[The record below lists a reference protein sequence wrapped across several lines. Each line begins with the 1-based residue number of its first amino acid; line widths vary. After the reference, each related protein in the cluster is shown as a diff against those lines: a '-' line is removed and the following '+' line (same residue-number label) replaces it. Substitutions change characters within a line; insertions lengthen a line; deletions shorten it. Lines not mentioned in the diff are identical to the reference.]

1 MSHKLSKR
9 LATLEQASNCPQ
21 TILVRW
27 MTDELNTLTKG
38 DERIQREPDE
48 PEEAFIRRG
57 EALFGSEIM
66 FGR

>member
-1 MSHKLSKR
+1 MSQHLSTR
-9 LATLEQASNCPQ
+9 LATLEQGSQAPN

-48 PEEAFIRRG
+48 PEQAFIYRG
-57 EALFGSEIM
+57 RALFGSGIM

>member
-1 MSHKLSKR
+1 MSQHLSKR
-9 LATLEQASNCPQ
+9 LAALEQGSKALQ

-27 MTDELNTLTKG
+27 MTPELSTLANG
-38 DERIQREPDE
+38 GQRIQREPDE

-57 EALFGSEIM
+57 RALFGSGLM

>member
-1 MSHKLSKR
+1 MSQQLSNR
-9 LATLEQASNCPQ
+9 LAALEQASEVPQ

-48 PEEAFIRRG
+48 TEETFIRRG
-57 EALFGSEIM
+57 RALSESGIM
-66 FGR
+66 FGC